1 MRYKA
6 HQEPISL
13 GLTIANAIVSSMI
26 FYSVY
31 LANMKGIGKGS
42 LPFFAIPAGL
52 MVTAIYI
59 FAYLIITNEKKKWV
73 RCIVA
78 AIFAVIACLVFFDIY
93 TD

>member
-1 MRYKA
+1 MRYRS

-13 GLTIANAIVSSMI
+13 GLTAANAIVSSCI

-31 LANMKGIGKGS
+31 LANMKGIGKGA

-59 FAYLIITNEKKKWV
+59 FAYLIITNEKKKRIRWM
-73 RCIVA
+73 ITM
-78 AIFAVIACLVFFDIY
+78 IFAVMAGLVFYNVY
-93 TD
+93 TA